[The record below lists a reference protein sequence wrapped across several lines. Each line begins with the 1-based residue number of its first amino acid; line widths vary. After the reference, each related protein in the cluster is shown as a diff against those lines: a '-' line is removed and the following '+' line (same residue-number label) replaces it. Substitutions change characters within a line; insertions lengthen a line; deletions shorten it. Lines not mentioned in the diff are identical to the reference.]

1 MKNIHIMSTL
11 YYLMCEIDTLN
22 FDSNQ
27 PINDKVRPTF

>member
-1 MKNIHIMSTL
+1 MKNIYVMSAL
-11 YYLMCEIDTLN
+11 CYLMCEIDALN